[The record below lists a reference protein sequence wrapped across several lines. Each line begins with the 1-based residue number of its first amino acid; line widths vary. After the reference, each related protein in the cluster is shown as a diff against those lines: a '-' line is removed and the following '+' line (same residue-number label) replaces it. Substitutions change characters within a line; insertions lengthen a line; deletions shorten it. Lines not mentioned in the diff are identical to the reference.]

1 MLKQPLIRFLKGK
14 YAIYAKKIS
23 KNNNKIIGV
32 I

>member
-1 MLKQPLIRFLKGK
+1 MLKQSLIRFLKGK

-23 KNNNKIIGV
+23 KNNEIIGV